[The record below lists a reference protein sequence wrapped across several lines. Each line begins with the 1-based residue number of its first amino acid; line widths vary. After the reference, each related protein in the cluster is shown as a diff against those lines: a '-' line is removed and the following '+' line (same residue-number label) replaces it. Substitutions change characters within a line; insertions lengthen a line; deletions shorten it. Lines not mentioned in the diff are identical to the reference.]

1 MAEPIGPKPGSTGG
15 NGRLSL
21 PWEAPT
27 TAEPPKAKAGPAPS

>member
-21 PWEAPT
+21 PWEAPS
-27 TAEPPKAKAGPAPS
+27 PKARNVQVVWSKR